1 MKLHYTTRQIK
12 IPDGLRKKL
21 EGKFL
26 KIYKILGNRHEPEAH
41 LILSLERH
49 LYHAEVT
56 VHYRHHTMVVE
67 SAGAD
72 LPGVLLGTA
81 EKLEK
86 QIVRNKERWRE
97 RKRRAKPA
105 GEWDAAETAAGE
117 ASSSGSFTPRLYRS
131 KPAAKPL
138 TVDEAILEI
147 QQDQRDCVVYRD
159 ADKGKLAVL
168 YRRRD
173 GHFELVEG

>member
-1 MKLHYTTRQIK
+1 MKLHYTTRQIE
-12 IPDGLRKKL
+12 IPESLRKKL
-21 EGKFL
+21 EGKFQ
-26 KIYKILGNRHEPEAH
+26 KIRKILGNRHEPEAH

-72 LPGVLLGTA
+72 LPGVLLESA

-86 QIVRNKERWRE
+86 QVLRNKDRWRE
-97 RKRRAKPA
+97 LKRRGKAVP
-105 GEWDAAETAAGE
+105 EWEAAEAALPARD
-117 ASSSGSFTPRLYRS
+117 ASASLTPRLYRS

-138 TVDEAILEI
+138 TLEEAMLEI
-147 QQDQRDCVVYRD
+147 QQDGRDCVVYRD
-159 ADKGKLAVL
+159 ADKGRLAVL

-173 GHFELVEG
+173 GHLELVEG